1 MNLIRRSRDTAALN
15 RSHRGQAL
23 LELALMLPLLI
34 LILLIA
40 IDFGRVFH
48 TYISLTNAARE
59 GAAFA
64 TREGV
69 NPCDANGIQAQARA
83 EMGDNSIVVVPT
95 YDPSC
100 APSTGTTAAGHHK
113 VTVTVTTN
121 FQFITPF
128 ISSGFGNLWGGFN
141 GGAGL
146 AITRAATAVI
156 P

>member
-1 MNLIRRSRDTAALN
+1 M
-15 RSHRGQAL
+15 
-23 LELALMLPLLI
+23 MLPLLI

-48 TYISLTNAARE
+48 TYIGLTNAARE
-59 GAAFA
+59 GAAYA
-64 TREGV
+64 AQAV
-69 NPCDANGIQAQARA
+69 NPCDAVGIRNQARE
-83 EMGDNSIVVVPT
+83 EMGDNSIVVEPT

-100 APSTGTTAAGHHK
+100 SPSTGTSAAGHHK
-113 VTVTVTTN
+113 VTVRVSTN

-128 ISSGFGNLWGGFN
+128 ISSGFGSLWGGFN

-146 AITRAATAVI
+146 PISRAATAVI